1 MNLPESGR
9 QGGWINPDRKPL
21 KEKKIEK
28 NVQAL
33 LMGKV
38 LHVFIHNEYR
48 AQSVRYLVLNKWLRL
63 SEEVLFLNRI
73 LFRFVL
79 YNEKSA

>member
-21 KEKKIEK
+21 KKKKIEK

-48 AQSVRYLVLNKWLRL
+48 AQSVRYLVLNKRLRL
-63 SEEVLFLNRI
+63 SGDVLFLNRI
-73 LFRFVL
+73 LFRFV
-79 YNEKSA
+79 